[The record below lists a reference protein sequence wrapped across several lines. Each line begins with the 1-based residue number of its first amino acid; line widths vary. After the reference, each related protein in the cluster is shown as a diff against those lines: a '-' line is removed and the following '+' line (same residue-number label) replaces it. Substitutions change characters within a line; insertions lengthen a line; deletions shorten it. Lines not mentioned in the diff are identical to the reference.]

1 VIAGR
6 FLESLLFQISPR
18 DPATFAAVALI
29 VIGAAAWYAAH
40 PHAVPVPTTP
50 VVTVYP
56 SQEFA
61 VLGATGYVVAQRKAA
76 VSSKVS
82 GRLEWLGVIEGSRV
96 KAGDVI
102 ARLDARDVK
111 VQQDTLIRAPFD
123 GVILS
128 RSANV
133 GDLVTPF
140 SSTADSKAALVSMA
154 HLSTLQ
160 VEADVPESS
169 RSKVRAGQPCEISL
183 DALPDARFLGTVAQI
198 VPTMDRATPAVLTKV
213 RFDTVDP
220 RVLPEMSARVLFL
233 SQPITAEQQQPL
245 TAVASGALTRREGR
259 TVLYVLR
266 GEKAVEVAVA
276 PGRKVGE
283 LTTFT
288 GDAKSGEQAAVGSA
302 AELEADALIKPAP
315 PVPGLRGE

>member
-1 VIAGR
+1 VSKRTGR
-6 FLESLLFQISPR
+6 RRLRWSI
-18 DPATFAAVALI
+18 AAVALI
-29 VIGAAAWYAAH
+29 AIGAAAWHAQPPRAA
-40 PHAVPVPTTP
+40 VVPTTP

-61 VLGATGYVVAQRKAA
+61 VLGATGYVVAGRKAA
-76 VSSKVS
+76 VSSEVS
-82 GRLEWLGVIEGSRV
+82 GRYQWIGVTEGSRV

-111 VQQDTLIRAPFD
+111 VQQDILIRAPFD

-154 HLSTLQ
+154 DLGTLQ

-169 RSKVRAGQPCEISL
+169 RSKVRAGQPCEITL

-198 VPTMDRATPAVLTKV
+198 VPTMGRARPAVLAKV

-220 RVLPEMSARVLFL
+220 RVLPEMSARVSFL

-245 TAVASGALTRREGR
+245 TAVASGALTQREGR
-259 TVLYVLR
+259 TVLYVVR
-266 GEKAVEVAVA
+266 GDKAVEVAVT
-276 PGRKVGE
+276 PGRRLGK
-283 LTTFT
+283 LTTFA
-288 GDAKSGEQAAVGSA
+288 GDARSGEQALLGPVP
-302 AELEADALIKPAP
+302 ELEADTPIKPAP
-315 PVPGLRGE
+315 QRPEPRGD

>member
-1 VIAGR
+1 MSKRTGR
-6 FLESLLFQISPR
+6 RRLRWSL
-18 DPATFAAVALI
+18 AVVALI
-29 VIGAAAWYAAH
+29 AIGAAAWHAAH
-40 PHAVPVPTTP
+40 PRATVVPTTP

-61 VLGATGYVVAQRKAA
+61 VLGATGYVVARRKAA

-82 GRLEWLGVIEGSRV
+82 GRVEWIGVTEGSRV

-111 VQQDTLIRAPFD
+111 VQQDILIRAPFD

-154 HLSTLQ
+154 DLSTLQ

-169 RSKVRAGQPCEISL
+169 RSKVRAGQPCEITL
-183 DALPDARFLGTVAQI
+183 DALADARFLGTVAQI
-198 VPTMDRATPAVLTKV
+198 VPTMDRARPAVLTKV
-213 RFDTVDP
+213 RFDTIDP
-220 RVLPEMSARVLFL
+220 RVLPEMSVRVSFL

-245 TAVASGALTRREGR
+245 TAVASGALTQREGR
-259 TVLYVLR
+259 TVLYVVR
-266 GEKAVEVAVA
+266 GDKAVEVAVT
-276 PGRKVGE
+276 PGRKLGE
-283 LTTFT
+283 LTTFA
-288 GDAKSGEQAAVGSA
+288 GDAKSGEQAVLGQLP
-302 AELEADALIKPAP
+302 ELETDALIKPALQR
-315 PVPGLRGE
+315 PGTRGE